1 MQDVI
6 AALVSFFLIQ
16 PLQSQM
22 ADTLAEMRA
31 PTAIAAQVAACAE
44 QAGPGVVSRVM
55 DDPWWAAGK
64 VVSVWIG
71 QARPEAL
78 LVEVAPGCAP
88 ALAAARP
95 FLRGDEV

>member
-16 PLQSQM
+16 PLQAEM
-22 ADTLAEMRA
+22 EDTLAQMRA
-31 PTAIAAQVAACAE
+31 PTAIAAQVTACAE
-44 QAGPGVVSRVM
+44 QAAPALARRTMS
-55 DDPWWAAGK
+55 DPVWAAGTL
-64 VVSVWIG
+64 VSVWLG
-71 QARPEAL
+71 QARPETL

>member
-22 ADTLAEMRA
+22 ANALAEMRA
-31 PTAIAAQVAACAE
+31 PTAIAAQVAACAG
-44 QAGPGVVSRVM
+44 QAGPAVTRRVM
-55 DDPWWAAGK
+55 GDPLWAAGT

-71 QARPEAL
+71 QARPETL
-78 LVEVAPGCAP
+78 LVAVAPGCAP

-95 FLRGDEV
+95 FLRGDDV

>member
-1 MQDVI
+1 VQDII

-16 PLQSQM
+16 PLQAEM
-22 ADTLAEMRA
+22 AETLAQMRA
-31 PTAIAAQVAACAE
+31 PKAIATQVAACAE
-44 QAGPGVVSRVM
+44 QAAPALARRAM
-55 DDPWWAAGK
+55 ADPLWAAGT

-71 QARPEAL
+71 QAQPEAL

-88 ALAAARP
+88 AVAAARP